1 MYERGYAMKFILSLL
16 ILFSSCVMNSKQ
28 SQMSVSEFD
37 LKLTK
42 EWIYATAIAKLK
54 YNNEVITRPPGFE
67 QLVMELIIPSIGGL
81 SSVKQCLYF
90 QAPYKEK
97 IGFLKVQQIKYQAEC
112 ADLASE
118 DKILAFLE
126 GINNF
131 KISVIDNKIIMDFN
145 YNKKLT
151 KIIIPT
157 PNIELGLIHEKYRPL
172 TEKRMISGLRLLKLN
187 DDSFDFASN
196 KYLGQLSD
204 RFANGSAIRCQQIN
218 KDCETV
224 GENRCEQCRYG
235 WYEVVDF
242 QCSQGGSKFCG
253 QNHCGEKNE
262 PACPRGVKVVDLEDA
277 GICQNDLVPTS
288 NLEKILVCQ

>member
-1 MYERGYAMKFILSLL
+1 
-16 ILFSSCVMNSKQ
+16 MNSTKT
-28 SQMSVSEFD
+28 QMSVSEFD

-42 EWIYATAIAKLK
+42 EWIYATSTSKLK

-67 QLVMELIIPSIGGL
+67 QFVMQLAIPSAGGL
-81 SSVKQCLYF
+81 TSVKHCLYY
-90 QAPYKEK
+90 QVPYKEK
-97 IGFLKVQQIKYQAEC
+97 IGFLKVQEIKNQADCPE
-112 ADLASE
+112 LASE
-118 DKILAFLE
+118 DKYFAFLD
-126 GINNF
+126 GVNNLKIN
-131 KISVIDNKIIMDFN
+131 IIDYKIIMSFD

-151 KIIIPT
+151 EIIIPT
-157 PNIELGLIHEKYRPL
+157 PNIELGLTHEKYRSL
-172 TEKRMISGLRLLKLN
+172 VEKRMISGLRLLKLN
-187 DDSFDFASN
+187 DNSFDFASN

-204 RFANGSAIRCQQIN
+204 RFASATAIRCQQIN

-277 GICQNDLVPTS
+277 GICQNDLVPTP